1 MKNPLE
7 TPAFGPVLRKIR
19 LAAGLTQEE
28 LATRLGYETANYVSC
43 LEIGTRKPTVELLF
57 KIAAALGLKAS
68 HLVTAMEESCNAQ
81 GDRQEVNAR
90 CGETRKT
97 RRHQPPGVRGT

>member
-43 LEIGTRKPTVELLF
+43 LEIGVRKPSVELLF
-57 KIAAALGLKAS
+57 KMAAALGIKAS
-68 HLVTAMEESCNAQ
+68 QLITAMEESAQ
-81 GDRQEVNAR
+81 SETHKADGCRSDRENQ
-90 CGETRKT
+90 
-97 RRHQPPGVRGT
+97 